1 MRAAYLGCRETIGT
15 DRRRTDAFEHD
26 QMMEA
31 LSSAFAAKRDTI
43 EAVRWDEPTVD
54 WADYDAVLVG
64 SCWDY
69 QDRLE
74 EFLKA
79 LHGIEAQTMLAN
91 SAALVTWNC
100 RKTYLRDLESQGLAI
115 VPTLWIDAPTAI
127 GIDGAFEALG
137 TDRLVVK
144 RQVGANAEG
153 QFLLHRGDTPP
164 SVDAPVMAQPFID
177 SIATE
182 GEISFVLIDGSV
194 SHALVKRPAS
204 GDYRVQSSYGGMETA
219 WDPSPADLASAK
231 AVAAKIPG
239 EWLYA
244 RVDMVRGPD
253 GQLLLMELELIEPFL
268 YPLQGVELGNRI
280 HAALTRRLG

>member
-31 LSSAFAAKRDTI
+31 LSSAFAAKSDTI

-54 WADYDAVLVG
+54 WADYDAVLIG

-69 QDRLE
+69 HDRLE
-74 EFLKA
+74 EFLGT
-79 LHGIEAQTMLAN
+79 LHEIEAQTMLAN
-91 SAALVTWNC
+91 STALVTWNC
-100 RKTYLRDLESQGLAI
+100 RKTYLRDLESQGVAI
-115 VPTLWIDAPTAI
+115 VPTLWMEVPVSDK
-127 GIDGAFEALG
+127 IDGAFEELS

-144 RQVGANAEG
+144 RQIGANAEG
-153 QFLLHRGDTPP
+153 QFLLHRDDTPP
-164 SVDAPVMAQPFID
+164 NVDAPVMVQPLID

-182 GEISFVLIDGSV
+182 GEISFVLIDGAV

-219 WDPSPADLASAK
+219 WIPGRADLASAK

-244 RVDMVRGPD
+244 RVDMVRGLD

-268 YPLQGVELGNRI
+268 YPLQGVELGDLI
-280 HAALTRRLG
+280 HAALTRRLD

>member
-31 LSSAFAAKRDTI
+31 LSSAFAAKSDTI
-43 EAVRWDEPTVD
+43 EAVRWDNSAVD
-54 WADYDAVLVG
+54 WADYDAVLIG

-74 EFLKA
+74 EFLGT
-79 LHGIEAQTMLAN
+79 LHAIEAQTMLSN

-100 RKTYLRDLESQGLAI
+100 RKTYLRALESQGVAI
-115 VPTLWIDAPTAI
+115 VPTLWIDAPASDWI
-127 GIDGAFEALG
+127 GGVFEALG
-137 TDRLVVK
+137 TDRIVVK
-144 RQVGANAEG
+144 RQIGANAEG

-164 SVDAPVMAQPFID
+164 SVDATVMVQPFIE
-177 SIATE
+177 SIAIE
-182 GEISFVLIDGSV
+182 GEISFVLIDGAV
-194 SHALVKRPAS
+194 SHTLVKRPAS
-204 GDYRVQSSYGGMETA
+204 GDYRVQSSYGGMETTL
-219 WDPSPADLASAK
+219 DPSPADLASAK

-244 RVDMVRGPD
+244 RVDMVRGPY
-253 GQLLLMELELIEPFL
+253 GQLMLMELELIEPFL
-268 YPLQGVELGNRI
+268 YPLQGDRLGDLI

>member
-31 LSSAFAAKRDTI
+31 LSSAFAAKSDTI
-43 EAVRWDEPTVD
+43 EAVRWDNSAVD
-54 WADYDAVLVG
+54 WADYDAVLIG

-74 EFLKA
+74 EFLGT
-79 LHGIEAQTMLAN
+79 LHAIEAQTMLSN
-91 SAALVTWNC
+91 SAALVRWNC
-100 RKTYLRDLESQGLAI
+100 RKTYLRDLESQGVAI
-115 VPTLWIDAPTAI
+115 VPTLWIDAPASDWI
-127 GIDGAFEALG
+127 GGVFEALG
-137 TDRLVVK
+137 TDRIVVK
-144 RQVGANAEG
+144 RQIGANAEG

-164 SVDAPVMAQPFID
+164 SVDATVMVQPFIE
-177 SIATE
+177 SIAIE
-182 GEISFVLIDGSV
+182 GEISFVLIDGAV
-194 SHALVKRPAS
+194 SHTLVKRPAS
-204 GDYRVQSSYGGMETA
+204 GDYRVQSSYGGMETTL
-219 WDPSPADLASAK
+219 DPSPADLASAK

-244 RVDMVRGPD
+244 RVDMVRGPY
-253 GQLLLMELELIEPFL
+253 GQLMLMELELIEPFL
-268 YPLQGVELGNRI
+268 YPLQGDRLGDLI

>member
-31 LSSAFAAKRDTI
+31 LSSAFAAKSDTI
-43 EAVRWDEPTVD
+43 EAVRWDNSAVD
-54 WADYDAVLVG
+54 WADYDAVLIG

-74 EFLKA
+74 EFLGT
-79 LHGIEAQTMLAN
+79 LHAIEAQTMLSN

-100 RKTYLRDLESQGLAI
+100 RKTYLRALESQGVAI
-115 VPTLWIDAPTAI
+115 VPTLWIDAPASDWI
-127 GIDGAFEALG
+127 GGVFEALG
-137 TDRLVVK
+137 TDRIVVK
-144 RQVGANAEG
+144 RQIGANAEG

-164 SVDAPVMAQPFID
+164 SVDATVMVQPFIE
-177 SIATE
+177 SIALE
-182 GEISFVLIDGSV
+182 GEISFVLIDGAV
-194 SHALVKRPAS
+194 SHTLVKRPAS
-204 GDYRVQSSYGGMETA
+204 GDYRVQSSYGGMETTL
-219 WDPSPADLASAK
+219 DPSPADLASAK

-244 RVDMVRGPD
+244 RVDMVRGPY
-253 GQLLLMELELIEPFL
+253 GQLMLMELELIEPFL
-268 YPLQGVELGNRI
+268 YPLQGDRLGDLI

>member
-31 LSSAFAAKRDTI
+31 LSSAFAAKSDTI
-43 EAVRWDEPTVD
+43 EAVRWDNSAVD
-54 WADYDAVLVG
+54 WADYDAVLIG

-74 EFLKA
+74 EFLGT
-79 LHGIEAQTMLAN
+79 LHAIEAQTMLSN

-100 RKTYLRDLESQGLAI
+100 RKTYLRALESQGVPI
-115 VPTLWIDAPTAI
+115 VPTLWIDAPASDWI
-127 GIDGAFEALG
+127 GGVFEALG
-137 TDRLVVK
+137 TDRIVVK
-144 RQVGANAEG
+144 RQIGANAEG

-164 SVDAPVMAQPFID
+164 SVDATVMVQPFIE
-177 SIATE
+177 SIAIE
-182 GEISFVLIDGSV
+182 GEISFVLIDGAV
-194 SHALVKRPAS
+194 SHTLVKRPAS
-204 GDYRVQSSYGGMETA
+204 GDYRVQSSYGGMETTL
-219 WDPSPADLASAK
+219 DPSPADLASAK

-244 RVDMVRGPD
+244 RVDMVRGRY
-253 GQLLLMELELIEPFL
+253 GQLMLMELELIEPFL
-268 YPLQGVELGNRI
+268 YPLQGDRLGDLI